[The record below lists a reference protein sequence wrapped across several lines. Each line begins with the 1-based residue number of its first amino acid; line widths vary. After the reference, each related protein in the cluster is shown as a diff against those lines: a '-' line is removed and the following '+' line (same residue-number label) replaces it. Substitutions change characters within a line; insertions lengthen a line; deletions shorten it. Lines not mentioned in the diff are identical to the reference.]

1 MNVSDAMTPRSELVT
16 VELPGTRADALEYLQ
31 EKQFSSVPVVKETEE
46 GEQFRGLLSRER
58 LIERPDED
66 QLAMLMEEVPT
77 IDTTATLYDLAE
89 LILERTSRR
98 IPVVDEAGRLEGIV
112 TVTDVVRALA
122 NEDVP
127 GDVEVDEL
135 ASRSVN
141 SVHAGAPVAVAERQI
156 AYADLPYA
164 IVLDDQG
171 EMTGMFT
178 EVDLLEVAEIVDGKE
193 MTGDSFAD
201 QDSDWMWEGIKGV
214 GSRALPTRNVE
225 FPAGPV
231 SEIMTEE
238 VETVSGHKNTTEAA
252 QLLLTHDIEQLP
264 LVTGDELEGIV
275 RDVDLLGALTRELE
289 DGGTGGGQAA

>member
-1 MNVSDAMTPRSELVT
+1 MNVSDAMTPRADLVT

-31 EKQFSSVPVVKETEE
+31 EKEFSSVPVVKPTDD

-77 IDTTATLYDLAE
+77 IDSAATLYDLAE
-89 LILERTSRR
+89 LITDTDSRR
-98 IPVVDEAGRLEGIV
+98 VPVVSKSGELEGII
-112 TVTDVVRALA
+112 TVTDVVEALA
-122 NEDVP
+122 NGNVP
-127 GDVEVDEL
+127 GEVTVDEL
-135 ASRSVN
+135 VSRSIN
-141 SVHAGAPVAVAERQI
+141 AVHADAPIAVAERVLE
-156 AYADLPYA
+156 YADLPYA
-164 IVLDDQG
+164 VVLDDQG

-178 EVDLLEVAEIVDGKE
+178 EVDLIEVAEIVDGKE

-225 FPAGPV
+225 FPEGPV
-231 SEIMTEE
+231 SDIMTED
-238 VETVSGHKNTTEAA
+238 VLTISGHKTTKDAA

-264 LVTGDELEGIV
+264 MVTGDTLDGIV
-275 RDVDLLGALTRELE
+275 RDVDLLGALLQAG
-289 DGGTGGGQAA
+289 DGA

>member
-16 VELPGTRADALEYLQ
+16 VELPGTRSDALEYLQ
-31 EKQFSSVPVVKETEE
+31 EKQFSSVPVVKETED

-77 IDTTATLYDLAE
+77 IDSGATLYDLAE
-89 LILERTSRR
+89 LITERGSRR
-98 IPVVDEAGRLEGIV
+98 VPVVDDAGQLEGIV
-112 TVTDVVRALA
+112 TVTDVIEALA
-122 NEDVP
+122 SGDVP
-127 GDVEVDEL
+127 GDIEVETL
-135 ASRSVN
+135 ASRTIN
-141 SVHAGAPVAVAERQI
+141 SIYAGAPVAVAERQI

-164 IVLDDQG
+164 VVLDDTG
-171 EMTGMFT
+171 EMNGMFT

-231 SEIMTEE
+231 SDIMTED
-238 VETVSGHKNTTEAA
+238 VETVSGHKTATKAA

-264 LVTGDELEGIV
+264 MVTGDELDGIV
-275 RDVDLLGALTRELE
+275 RDVDLLGALIR
-289 DGGTGGGQAA
+289 DPGGETT